1 MKVAEHQGAMHAAVS
16 PTISKIRPEH
26 LDKLAIV
33 YVRQSSPQQVRENRE
48 STARQYALADYAHTL
63 GWPAERVLILDQDQ
77 GHSGTSAA
85 HRRGFQQLLAE
96 VTMDHVGI
104 VLGLEMSRLARNSK
118 DWHHLLEVCALFNT
132 LLGDQDGIYDA
143 QAPNDRLLLGLR
155 GTMSEV
161 ELHTM
166 RNRLERGRLN
176 KAARGDLFYS
186 VPMGYVRVGKN
197 AVAFDPDQ
205 QACDVMHL
213 IFAKFD
219 DIGSLYGLFRYLIRQ
234 DIRLPI
240 RAQGGPNKGQLEWRR
255 ASLPTLSQVLHHPM
269 YAGAYA
275 HGRRPIDPK
284 RAYPNGRRRGQKWL
298 PMEQWRV
305 LIKDHLPAS
314 ITWQRYLNNRERLK
328 HNQTSPDSVGTVRE
342 GCALLPGLVVCGG
355 CGRKMTVSYRSK
367 ARAYYSCMRHLMEGV
382 EQACYGLQAGVLDAL
397 IAQQVQYALQPAAL
411 ELSLQACADIAQ
423 ERERLHKH
431 WHQTLQRA
439 QYDVDLAQRRY
450 QQVDPANRLVAST
463 LERQWE
469 QALVAHRQVQEE
481 YDRFQH
487 QSPAQLSALE
497 RSRIVQLAENIP
509 ALWRS
514 EQTTNKDRQTIVRC
528 VVERVTVR
536 VPPDSEYVGVT
547 LRWAGGHETGHH
559 IVRPVATY
567 AQLRDFEGLIGRVA
581 SLREAGHTASQI
593 AKVLNAEGFCPPKR
607 AGEFTA
613 PVVYQLLK
621 RRGLIGDER
630 VHAELL
636 AHNEWWLTDLARQLR
651 MSHGKLRDW
660 AVRGWVHGR
669 QTPVQQYWIIW
680 ADQDELA
687 RLGQLLA
694 GSRRGVTGYSETLTR
709 PKKRP
714 ATRSHEGD

>member
-1 MKVAEHQGAMHAAVS
+1 MKTAEPRFDVPAAVS
-16 PTISKIRPEH
+16 LTVSKIRPDH

-33 YVRQSSPQQVRENRE
+33 YVRQSSPQQVLENRE
-48 STARQYALADYAHTL
+48 STARQYALADYAQTL
-63 GWPAERVLILDQDQ
+63 GWPAERVLIIDQDQ
-77 GHSGTSAA
+77 GQSGTSTE

-96 VTMDHVGI
+96 VTMDHVGL

-176 KAARGDLFYS
+176 KAARGELFYG
-186 VPMGYVRVGKN
+186 VPMGYVRVGKS
-197 AVAFDPDQ
+197 AVELDPDE
-205 QACDVMHL
+205 QARDVMHL
-213 IFAKFD
+213 IFDKFD
-219 DIGSLYGLFRYLIRQ
+219 DIGSLYGLFQYLIRH
-234 DIRLPI
+234 DIRLPV
-240 RAQGGPNKGQLEWRR
+240 RAPSGPNKGHLEWRR

-275 HGRRPIDPK
+275 HGRRPSDPK
-284 RAYPNGRRRGQKWL
+284 SAYPNGGRRGNKWL

-305 LIKDHLPAS
+305 LIKDHLPAY

-328 HNQTSPDSVGTVRE
+328 QNQTSPDSVGTVRD
-342 GCALLPGLVVCGG
+342 GCALLPGLLVCGG
-355 CGRKMTVSYRSK
+355 CGRKMKVSYRTK
-367 ARAYYSCMRHLMEGV
+367 ARAYYGCMRHLMEGT
-382 EQACYGLQAGVLDAL
+382 EQACYGLQAGVLDEL
-397 IAQQVQYALQPAAL
+397 IAQQVQLALQPAAL
-411 ELSLQACADIAQ
+411 ELSLRACTDIEQ

-431 WHQTLQRA
+431 WQQSLQRA
-439 QYDVDLAQRRY
+439 QYDVDVAQRRY
-450 QQVDPANRLVAST
+450 QHVDPANRLVASS

-469 QALVAHRQVQEE
+469 QALVAQRQVQED

-487 QSPAQLSALE
+487 QSPARLSELE
-497 RSRIVQLAENIP
+497 RARIGQLAEDIP
-509 ALWRS
+509 ALWHS
-514 EQTTNKDRQTIVRC
+514 AQTTNKDRQTIVRC
-528 VVERVTVR
+528 LVEWVVVNVA
-536 VPPDSEYVGVT
+536 PDSEYVDVT
-547 LRWAGGHETGHH
+547 LHWAGGHETRHQV
-559 IVRPVATY
+559 VRPVATY
-567 AQLRDFEGLIGRVA
+567 AQLRDFEGLMSRIA
-581 SLREAGHTASQI
+581 ELREAGHTASQM
-593 AKVLNAEGFCPPKR
+593 AQRLNAEGWYPPKR
-607 AGEFTA
+607 EGGFTA

-621 RRGLIGDER
+621 RRGLIGKER
-630 VHAELL
+630 AHDELL
-636 AHNEWWLTDLARQLR
+636 AQDEWWLADLARHLR

-669 QTPVQQYWIIW
+669 QTAVQQCWTIW
-680 ADQDELA
+680 ADPEELA

-694 GSRRGVTGYSETLTR
+694 GSRRGVNGYCETLTR

-714 ATRSHEGD
+714 ATHSRQGD